1 MIPHEFILLL
11 FWLLGLLLCLR
22 HRSSPFFDRLCV
34 ELHATM
40 ELHSESSCLGM
51 DWIDDTLTYPIFKAA
66 LRPALV

>member
-40 ELHSESSCLGM
+40 ELHSEINLLG
-51 DWIDDTLTYPIFKAA
+51 DGLD
-66 LRPALV
+66 